1 MSGASER
8 LDGDAFNPA
17 RPCGLFDSYEPFS
30 GDRPDVLPSPNVLH
44 RQSQVAREGLKRR
57 PLGEDVGEGHE
68 LCGDTKRVV
77 RQHYPCR
84 VTCHTS
90 QMEPGDRL
98 RQARTDAGL
107 TVEQVA
113 ERVQKAPSTVRA
125 HENGQNGIK
134 APMAARYARALS
146 VSPEWLLYGRSPDQQ
161 GPLPE
166 LSELPLLANI
176 QAGAWLAVDETG
188 QEEPPM
194 IPHAKDRSYP
204 HARQWLREVQG
215 DSMNAVGVMPGDL
228 AHLVEFFGAGL
239 ENGMIVEVTRTRD
252 GGSLREITLK
262 EVEVSDRGVLL
273 WPRSTNPRWQDAIRL
288 NDDSGSDVQVEVT
301 GILVATT
308 RRFRRLRP

>member
-1 MSGASER
+1 MSSIR
-8 LDGDAFNPA
+8 QCLDRHPGDAASNS
-17 RPCGLFDSYEPFS
+17 GLFDRHEPLRRD
-30 GDRPDVLPSPNVLH
+30 GADVLPAPDVLDGEP
-44 RQSQVAREGLKRR
+44 QVSGERSEGG

-68 LCGDTKRVV
+68 LWDDTKRVG

-84 VTCHTS
+84 ETCDTS
-90 QMEPGDRL
+90 VMEPGDRL
-98 RQARTDAGL
+98 RQARADAGL
-107 TVEQVA
+107 TVEQLA
-113 ERVQKAPSTVRA
+113 ERVQKASSTVRA

-134 APMAARYARALS
+134 APMAARYARALN
-146 VSPEWLLYGRSPDQQ
+146 VSPEWLLYGRSADDR

-166 LSELPLLANI
+166 LSELPLLANT
-176 QAGAWLAVDETG
+176 QAGAWLAVDDTG
-188 QEEPPM
+188 QEKPPM
-194 IPHAKDRSYP
+194 IPHAKDQAYP

-262 EVEVSDRGVLL
+262 EVEVSDRGVFL
-273 WPRSTNPRWQDAIRL
+273 WPRSTNPRWKEAVRL
-288 NDDSGSDVQVEVT
+288 NDDSGDDIQVEVT

-308 RRFRRLRP
+308 RRFRRSRR

>member
-1 MSGASER
+1 MSGARESF
-8 LDGDAFNPA
+8 DGDAFDAA
-17 RPCGLFDSYEPFS
+17 RFSRELDRHKPF
-30 GDRPDVLPSPNVLH
+30 GGNGTDVLPSPDVFD
-44 RQSQVAREGLKRR
+44 RQAEIAREGLKGR
-57 PLGEDVGEGHE
+57 PPGEDVGKGHE
-68 LCGDTKRVV
+68 PCDDTKRVG
-77 RQHYPCR
+77 RQHYPC
-84 VTCHTS
+84 HTTWQTS
-90 QMEPGDRL
+90 GMEPGDRL
-98 RQARTDAGL
+98 RQARIDAGL
-107 TVEQVA
+107 AVEQVA

-134 APMAARYARALS
+134 APMAARYARALG
-146 VSPEWLLYGRSPDQQ
+146 VSPEWLLYGRSPDDQ

-166 LSELPLLANI
+166 LSELPLLANT
-176 QAGAWLAVDETG
+176 QAGAWLAVDDTG

-194 IPHAKDRSYP
+194 VPHVKDRAYP

-215 DSMNAVGVMPGDL
+215 DSMNAAGVMPGDL

-273 WPRSTNPRWQDAIRL
+273 WPRSTNPRWKDAVRL
-288 NDDSGSDVQVEVT
+288 NDDSGDDIQVEVT

-308 RRFRRLRP
+308 RRFRRSRR